1 MTEREQWRSRTGFI
15 LATVGSAVGLGNIWR
30 FSYVA
35 GENGGAVFL
44 IVYLAFVAV
53 IGLPLVIAELSLG
66 RRAQG
71 DAVAA
76 FTAGAPG
83 PARSWPLAG
92 WLAVG
97 GATLLLSYYAVIA
110 GWALSYAAG
119 AVTGTLWAVAGA
131 GYGGYFARFIAG
143 TAEPVLWQAAMLA
156 VAVTVVVGGVQKG
169 IERVNVWLMPV
180 LAVIIAA
187 LAANAL
193 NLPGSQA
200 GLRFLLSPDWT
211 AFGRPDLYAAA
222 LGQAFFSI
230 GVGAAVFATFG
241 GYLPRSIPLPASAV
255 AVVAGDTLFAVVAGL
270 AIFPAVFAFGLDP
283 TTGPELAFI
292 TLPQIFLAMPGGR
305 LVGVLFFALLAAAAL
320 TSMISLLEVP
330 VAVAMRRLRLSRRM
344 ATLAVGALVFALGV
358 PSALGFGT
366 LSGVRIGE
374 HGILDAVDA
383 LVSNLILPLGG
394 LAVALFL
401 GWRVDRGLA
410 LREADLA
417 GSRIGVAWLWLLR
430 IPVPVAIGA
439 VMIRSAL
446 A

>member
-1 MTEREQWRSRTGFI
+1 MTEHEQWRSRTGFI

-44 IVYLAFVAV
+44 IVYLAFVLL

-76 FTAGAPG
+76 FTAGDPG

-92 WLAVG
+92 GLAVC
-97 GATLLLSYYAVIA
+97 GATVLLSYYAVIA

-119 AVTGTLWAVAGA
+119 AVTGSLWAVAGA

-143 TAEPVLWQAAMLA
+143 TAEPVLWQAAILA
-156 VAVTVVVGGVQKG
+156 LATTVVAGGVQNG
-169 IERVNVWLMPV
+169 IERINLWLMPLLALIITA
-180 LAVIIAA
+180 LAV
-187 LAANAL
+187 NAIM
-193 NLPGSQA
+193 LPGSAA
-200 GLRFLLSPDWT
+200 GLRFLLAPDWQ
-211 AFGRPDLYAAA
+211 AFGRPGLYAAA

-241 GYLPRSIPLPASAV
+241 GYLPRNVPLPTSAA
-255 AVVAGDTLFAVVAGL
+255 AVVAGDTLFAVVSGL

-283 TTGPELAFI
+283 TAGPELAFI

-305 LVGVLFFALLAAAAL
+305 LVGALFFALLAAAAL
-320 TSMISLLEVP
+320 TSMVSLLEVP
-330 VAVAMRRLRLSRRM
+330 VAVAMRRLRLSRLQ
-344 ATLAVGALVFALGV
+344 ATLAAGAIVFALGL
-358 PSALGFGT
+358 PSALGYGM
-366 LSGVRIGE
+366 LAGIRIGG
-374 HGILDAVDA
+374 HGVLDAVDA

-394 LAVALFL
+394 LAVALFV
-401 GWRVDRGLA
+401 GWRVERGIA
-410 LREADLA
+410 LREVDLA
-417 GSRIGVAWLWLLR
+417 GSRIGTAWLWLLR
-430 IPVPVAIGA
+430 VPVPLAIA
-439 VMIRSAL
+439 LIMIRSAL